1 MGFEN
6 QDSMWRSTAG
16 SSISRRSF
24 LKGSITA
31 GAAAVMGPTLLSACG
46 SSGNS
51 TTPTSLQPYKAAD
64 INWKKASG
72 TTVPVAIIAA
82 TYFSNMQEMLP
93 QFQELTGITVKA
105 EEIPPDKIRENV
117 VRDLSTKTGRYFT
130 HAADPMY
137 YPLYAANDWV
147 VPLETFLQDQEL
159 CNPDWFALD
168 DIFKI
173 WRQADSVDGHLL
185 GMPYDGE
192 VTVQVYRTDL
202 YDKAGLK
209 PAETMSQFQSNAAKL
224 NNPSKR
230 IWGTALRGLP
240 GAGQNMYIFPSL
252 FTEWG
257 ASWFDSSGSPT
268 VNSPQAV
275 AALEYYVNLLNDYAP
290 SAVVNWNWPDIAEA
304 FARGTL
310 ASYIDAHSSAAV
322 LTDPKQS
329 IVTKD
334 LGFARWP
341 KGPSGKRCTSIW
353 NWGFPINASLSKKQ
367 QEATWLFIQW
377 ATSKETQIRTSYRYQ
392 GASKRSGV
400 NRDSIWRDPAYAKAV
415 SAGRNF
421 INAALTSLHDD
432 THIDWRPRVP
442 QWPAIGDQ
450 MATLIQSAL
459 TKQLTPQQALDKGNQ
474 EIEKIMKTGS

>member
-1 MGFEN
+1 MASEIQDN
-6 QDSMWRSTAG
+6 QRRPSG
-16 SSISRRSF
+16 SSPLSRRTF
-24 LKGSITA
+24 LKGSLTA
-31 GAAAVMGPTLLSACG
+31 GAAAVAGPTLLSACG
-46 SSGNS
+46 SSGS
-51 TTPTSLQPYKAAD
+51 TTSKSLKAYKAAD
-64 INWKKASG
+64 INWKKAAG
-72 TTVPVAIIAA
+72 TTVPVAVIPA
-82 TYFSNMQEMLP
+82 TYFSNMLEMLP
-93 QFQELTGITVKA
+93 QFEELTGITVKA
-105 EEIPPDKIRENV
+105 EQVPPQKIRENV

-137 YPLYAANDWV
+137 YPLYVANDWV
-147 VPLETFLQDQEL
+147 LPMEPFLSNQEL

-173 WRQADSVDGHLL
+173 WRQADSIKGHLY

-209 PAETMSQFQSNAAKL
+209 PAQTMDEFRSNAARL
-224 NNPSKR
+224 NDPSKR

-252 FTEWG
+252 FIEWG
-257 ASWFDSSGSPT
+257 ASWFDSSGNPT

-275 AALEYYVNLLNDYAP
+275 AALEYYVKLLNDDAP

-329 IVTKD
+329 TVIHD
-334 LGFARWP
+334 LGFGRWP

-353 NWGFPINASLSKKQ
+353 NWGFPINGSISRKE

-377 ATSKETQIRTSYRYQ
+377 AASKETQIRTSYQYH
-392 GASKRSGV
+392 GDSKRSGV

-450 MATLIQSAL
+450 MATLIQAAL
-459 TKQLTPQQALDKGNQ
+459 TKQMTPRQALDKGNQ